1 MTCKVTKIDKSYV
14 RMKIFSIYI
23 FFSAAVATRQFL
35 ISLQKYQE
43 KSKDVL
49 SLLLPRLCLNRYYLA
64 EGVRIY
70 SQETWVLTVGQNGK
84 SLVEDNIDN
93 FVKYYIECTQV
104 INLVTDKLDLMPK
117 NPELWGS
124 KIPKIGDP
132 KI

>member
-1 MTCKVTKIDKSYV
+1 
-14 RMKIFSIYI
+14 MKIYSRHLYL
-23 FFSAAVATRQFL
+23 FSAAVATRQFL

-104 INLVTDKLDLMPK
+104 MFLE
-117 NPELWGS
+117 PESVYL
-124 KIPKIGDP
+124 IPKILKFGVP
-132 KI
+132 KSQKLASQNFKNY